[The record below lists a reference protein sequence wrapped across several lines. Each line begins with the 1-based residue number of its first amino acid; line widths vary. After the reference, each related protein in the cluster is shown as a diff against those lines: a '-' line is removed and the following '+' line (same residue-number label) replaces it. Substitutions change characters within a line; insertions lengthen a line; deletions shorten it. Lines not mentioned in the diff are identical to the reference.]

1 MKRNLAKLLV
11 LIYLMLALAAC
22 GDSTAGI
29 GSAAMPTN
37 PATTTV
43 ATAAKNSPVANSPT
57 AAISLA
63 TPKPTLKTETAPATN
78 EPIQL
83 RFSEFYSAKSS
94 PINLEFSEKLRAAN
108 GKLIK
113 ITGYMAP
120 PLKPDLDFFVLTR
133 IKLAVCPFC
142 STAADWPEDI
152 MLVTM
157 SKGKTVK
164 QVEEPI
170 TVIGK
175 LEIGEAVD
183 PETGFFSMLRLRG
196 ESVEIFKGS

>member
-1 MKRNLAKLLV
+1 MKKTLAKLLI
-11 LIYLMLALAAC
+11 LIYLMLTLAAC
-22 GDSTAGI
+22 GESTAETGNAVRPA
-29 GSAAMPTN
+29 SPPNTPAA
-37 PATTTV
+37 TV
-43 ATAAKNSPVANSPT
+43 AKTSSVASTPT
-57 AAISLA
+57 AA
-63 TPKPTLKTETAPATN
+63 TPKPTLKSESGPATN

-83 RFSEFYSAKSS
+83 RFSEFYAAKSS
-94 PINLEFSEKLRAAN
+94 PVNLEFSEKLQAAN

-120 PLKPDLDFFVLTR
+120 PLKPDLDFFVLTK

-142 STAADWPEDI
+142 STAAEWPQDI

-157 SKGKTVK
+157 GKDKTVK
-164 QVEEPI
+164 QIEEPI